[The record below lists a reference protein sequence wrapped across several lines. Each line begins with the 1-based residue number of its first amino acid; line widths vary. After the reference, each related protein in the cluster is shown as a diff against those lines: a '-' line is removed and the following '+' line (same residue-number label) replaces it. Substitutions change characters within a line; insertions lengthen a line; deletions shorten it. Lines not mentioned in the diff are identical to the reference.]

1 MKILIAS
8 MPAAAFSSGTAWRIE
23 GNLGSALWLPPGVK
37 PDEDAIAAVVD
48 ESVPRDVMPNVNVM
62 FSEMAIYH
70 PRDSHWYLPT
80 VGIDPLFHRKEL
92 GSALLTEAL
101 GRCDQEHIPAY
112 L

>member
-1 MKILIAS
+1 
-8 MPAAAFSSGTAWRIE
+8 
-23 GNLGSALWLPPGVK
+23 VK

-48 ESVPRDVMPNVNVM
+48 ESVPREVMPNVNVM

-70 PRDSHWYLPT
+70 PGDSRWYLPT
-80 VGIDPLFHRKEL
+80 VGIDPLFHRKGL
-92 GSALLTEAL
+92 GSALLTEAV